1 MTNLL
6 DTYFDACLPGEMS
19 SGSFAWSATKSSTV
33 TLCAVGYTLIHYTP
47 AWAPKQ
53 PSRLAYFLPP
63 LRLQRM
69 KLEDFIRNLRGI
81 DNNRDLDE
89 EMLTGIYERI
99 RNQEFRPGTNYIKSA
114 GPGSSSSNTNLLSC
128 ICVEKAWKVLRV
140 PVTCKSARVLAT
152 LSALRILKLDR
163 YVRSFKW

>member
-1 MTNLL
+1 MTDLL

-19 SGSFAWSATKSSTV
+19 SGSFAWSAKSSTV
-33 TLCAVGYTLIHYTP
+33 TLCAVGYTLIH
-47 AWAPKQ
+47 A
-53 PSRLAYFLPP
+53 RLIAQATLSTYFLPP

-99 RNQEFRPGTNYIKSA
+99 RNQEFRPGTN
-114 GPGSSSSNTNLLSC
+114 
-128 ICVEKAWKVLRV
+128 
-140 PVTCKSARVLAT
+140 
-152 LSALRILKLDR
+152 
-163 YVRSFKW
+163 